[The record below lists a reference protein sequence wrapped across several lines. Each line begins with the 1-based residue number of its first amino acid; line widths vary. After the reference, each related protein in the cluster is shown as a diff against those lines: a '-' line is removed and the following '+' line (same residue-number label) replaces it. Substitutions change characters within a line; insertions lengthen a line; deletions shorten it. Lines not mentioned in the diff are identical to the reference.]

1 MLKLEADY
9 SPGNNEGERRD
20 LSDMEKARMLD
31 FMIKKFGYTQ
41 EALAGKLGKSK
52 AWVSQHIGMLE
63 LEKVHPGELQTG
75 EITERQAREILE
87 GPRELSLKSKNK
99 PEMKHTGLVRESLE
113 TSNRD
118 LQVLDEYLSGGLY
131 VSGFSSKTS
140 EAQIFEFLP
149 FNEDPV

>member
-1 MLKLEADY
+1 MLRLDNIV
-9 SPGNNEGERRD
+9 PRGT
-20 LSDMEKARMLD
+20 ME
-31 FMIKKFGYTQ
+31 
-41 EALAGKLGKSK
+41 S
-52 AWVSQHIGMLE
+52 
-63 LEKVHPGELQTG
+63 G